1 MRRPRINRKGVNL
14 VPAGSKD
21 RRTALV
27 TGGTRGIGLGIA
39 KALAADGWDLILG
52 GVRPPAEAAPVLEDL
67 RQHGGAVAYVPADI
81 ARPADRARLVDHAR
95 STGAVHALV
104 NNAGRAPRVRADL
117 LEANEESFEEV
128 MRANLQG
135 PYFLTQAIARDQ
147 IARAATDPAFNGS
160 IVFITSVSAEM
171 ASVNR
176 GEYCVSK
183 AGLSMAAR
191 LFAARLAGHRIPVY
205 EVRPGIIA
213 TDMTAA
219 VRELYDRRIAE
230 GLVPERRWGVPDDV
244 GRVVAALVR
253 GEMPYATGSIVHVDG
268 GLSVPRL

>member
-1 MRRPRINRKGVNL
+1 MSNR
-14 VPAGSKD
+14 S
-21 RRTALV
+21 ALV

-39 KALAADGWDLILG
+39 RALARERWDLALG
-52 GVRPPAEAAPVLEDL
+52 GVRPEADVDEVVEEL
-67 RQHGGAVAYVPADI
+67 RREGGAVLYLRGDLARAD
-81 ARPADRARLVDHAR
+81 DRARLVAGVR
-95 STGAVHALV
+95 ERFGFVNALV

-117 LEANEESFEEV
+117 LEATEESFDEV
-128 MRANLQG
+128 LRTNLHG

-147 IARAATDPAFNGS
+147 VERCRTEPSFEASLI
-160 IVFITSVSAEM
+160 FITSVSAEM
-171 ASVNR
+171 ASPNR

-191 LFAARLAGHRIPVY
+191 LFATRLAEYGIPVY

-219 VRELYDRRIAE
+219 VRDTYDRRIAD
-230 GLVPERRWGVPDDV
+230 GLVPEKRWGRSDDV

-253 GEMPYATGSIVHVDG
+253 GDLPYATGTVVHVDG
-268 GLSVPRL
+268 GLSIPRL